1 MASIRRERYKPRKI
15 FLYLKLKVYQYSK
28 KNKSDLSLKIIT
40 FIVFL
45 IQHVTDIK
53 IMEIIRKADACGL
66 FKIYTDMI
74 NDESVADIKNELIS
88 NLSFLSEHYKKNVIK
103 KIEYANQLAT
113 TTNEILKTYHKNLDI
128 DDLTILLG
136 DLIAL
141 IYINS
146 LTFTFS
152 YKATKNLEDDHKY
165 NQKLECTSVTLDLI
179 NRIRLT
185 LMRLFPGNMDLLM
198 VLVNTLLNKLY

>member
-1 MASIRRERYKPRKI
+1 MASIRRERYKPKKI

-28 KNKSDLSLKIIT
+28 KNKSDPSLKIIT

-53 IMEIIRKADACGL
+53 IMEIIRKVDTCGL
-66 FKIYTDMI
+66 FNIYTDMI
-74 NDESVADIKNELIS
+74 NDESLVDTKNELIS
-88 NLSFLSEHYKKNVIK
+88 NLSFLDEIYKKNAIR
-103 KIEYANQLAT
+103 KIEYAKQLAT
-113 TTNEILKTYHKNLDI
+113 TINEILKTYYKNLDI
-128 DDLTILLG
+128 DDMTNLLS

-141 IYINS
+141 IYINYFT
-146 LTFTFS
+146 LTFS
-152 YKATKNLEDDHKY
+152 YKATKNLEDNHKY